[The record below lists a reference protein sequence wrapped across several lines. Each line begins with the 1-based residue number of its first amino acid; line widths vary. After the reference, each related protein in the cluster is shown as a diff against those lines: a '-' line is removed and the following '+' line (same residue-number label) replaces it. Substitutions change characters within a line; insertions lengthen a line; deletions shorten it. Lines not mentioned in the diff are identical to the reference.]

1 MTHTATAAV
10 AQGTGQPVPILDH
23 LGDVEKRITAASHL
37 AVFLDF
43 DGTLSPIV
51 SSPNDAIL
59 DDGIRPILEELARRH
74 DVGIAIIS
82 GRSMMDVRE
91 RVGLNGVVYAGN
103 HGLEAESDT
112 ISYRNPEAEAM
123 RRELKCTLLQL
134 RLALSE
140 TDGLE
145 IEDKGLTLAVHFR
158 RVTEHLHD
166 WVRSITLSTVGRS
179 RSFTCREGKMVID
192 IKPRI
197 EWHKGY
203 AVQWILKEIM
213 PPGALPIYLGDDVTD
228 EDAFAVIRE
237 GITIKVGGSVETGAQ
252 YKLPDV
258 PSVGQFL
265 NWLNHAKPHESFATA

>member
-1 MTHTATAAV
+1 MTHTATVAV
-10 AQGTGQPVPILDH
+10 AHGTGQPVPILDH
-23 LGDVEKRITAASHL
+23 LVDVEKRIAAASHL

-51 SSPNDAIL
+51 SSPQEAIL
-59 DDGIRPILEELARRH
+59 DDGIRPILA
-74 DVGIAIIS
+74 
-82 GRSMMDVRE
+82 DVRE

-228 EDAFAVIRE
+228 EDAFAAIRE

>member
-1 MTHTATAAV
+1 MTTPATATALRDA
-10 AQGTGQPVPILDH
+10 AQPVPILDH
-23 LGDVEKRITAASHL
+23 LADVEKRITAASHL
-37 AVFLDF
+37 ALFLDF

-51 SSPNDAIL
+51 SSPQDATL
-59 DDGIRPILEELARRH
+59 DPAIRPILEELARRE
-74 DVGIAIIS
+74 DMGIAIIS
-82 GRSMMDVRE
+82 GRSMTDVRE
-91 RVGLNGVVYAGN
+91 RVGLSGVVYAGN

-112 ISYRNPEAEAM
+112 ISYRNPEADAL

-192 IKPRI
+192 VKPRI
-197 EWHKGY
+197 EWHKGF

-213 PPGALPIYLGDDVTD
+213 PTRALPIYMGDDVTD
-228 EDAFAVIRE
+228 EDAFAAIRE
-237 GITIKVGGSVETGAQ
+237 GITIKVGGSGETGAQ
-252 YKLPDV
+252 YTLPDV

-265 NWLNHAKPHESFATA
+265 NWLNHAKPHESLATA

>member
-1 MTHTATAAV
+1 MTTPATATALRDA
-10 AQGTGQPVPILDH
+10 AQPVPILDH
-23 LGDVEKRITAASHL
+23 LADVEKRITAASHL
-37 AVFLDF
+37 ALFLDF

-51 SSPNDAIL
+51 SSPQDATL
-59 DDGIRPILEELARRH
+59 DPAIRPILEELARRE
-74 DVGIAIIS
+74 DMGIAIIS
-82 GRSMMDVRE
+82 GRSMADVRE
-91 RVGLNGVVYAGN
+91 RVGLSGVVYAGN

-112 ISYRNPEAEAM
+112 ISYRNPEADAL

-192 IKPRI
+192 VKPRI
-197 EWHKGY
+197 EWHKGF

-213 PPGALPIYLGDDVTD
+213 PTRALPIYMGDDVTD
-228 EDAFAVIRE
+228 EDAFAAIRE
-237 GITIKVGGSVETGAQ
+237 GITIKVGGSGETGAQ
-252 YKLPDV
+252 YTLPDV

-265 NWLNHAKPHESFATA
+265 NWLNHAKPHESLATA

>member
-1 MTHTATAAV
+1 MTHNATAAV
-10 AQGTGQPVPILDH
+10 AHGTGQPVPILDH
-23 LGDVEKRITAASHL
+23 LGEVEKRITAASHL
-37 AVFLDF
+37 AIFLDF

-51 SSPNDAIL
+51 SSPQEAVL
-59 DDGIRPILEELARRH
+59 DDEVRPILEALARRN
-74 DVGIAIIS
+74 DVGIAIVS
-82 GRSMMDVRE
+82 GRSMADVRE
-91 RVGLNGVVYAGN
+91 RVGLSGVVYAGN

-112 ISYRNPEAEAM
+112 ISYRNPDAEAM

-213 PPGALPIYLGDDVTD
+213 PSGALPIYLGDDVTD
-228 EDAFAVIRE
+228 EDAFAAIRE

-252 YKLPDV
+252 FKLPDV

-265 NWLNHAKPHESFATA
+265 NWLNHAKPHESLATA